1 LARTLAILTIT
12 LTGITSM
19 YAGSLGINPSDYLN
33 PDGSVS
39 IGLMPTVDGITTTL
53 FNAGKLQNQAT
64 VLNGGTTPLPQTS
77 TSCAANCQGGQTAT
91 TPAPGTETIFKPA
104 SAPEFSLLG
113 DSVDTNSVQD
123 WISTSSGT
131 TSPSTITIPVG
142 IFGVADV
149 STMLN
154 TVGGLTTGGT
164 VCTTGNGLNAGTGCT
179 NTAAYAYITL
189 NFSTTAA
196 GATLQS
202 ETFALINGMTQANIL
217 DGAGGTASSV
227 NNYTVSYL
235 GQNYVVDAG
244 LVWGPNTVTGSANGN
259 ESFLL
264 DAQEFP
270 VFEQF
275 QSLYLTSV
283 SITDTG
289 SANPGSS
296 NHEVL
301 SAVSITPTPEPSTLL
316 LLGAG
321 LAVIG
326 VSRFRAKSV
335 KA

>member
-1 LARTLAILTIT
+1 
-12 LTGITSM
+12 M
-19 YAGSLGINPSDYLN
+19 YAGSLGINPGDYLN

-39 IGLMPTVDGITTTL
+39 IGLLPTTTTPALSDGITASG
-53 FNAGKLQNQAT
+53 FAAGKLQNQTAI
-64 VLNGGTTPLPQTS
+64 LNGGTTALPQTS
-77 TSCAANCQGGQTAT
+77 TSCATNCQGGSTAQS
-91 TPAPGTETIFKPA
+91 PAPGTETIFKPA

-123 WISTSSGT
+123 WISTGNGT
-131 TSPSTITIPVG
+131 AAATLTIPIG

-154 TVGGLTTGGT
+154 TVAGLTTGGS
-164 VCTTGNGLNAGTGCT
+164 VCTGNGGLNPLGQTCTAGS
-179 NTAAYAYITL
+179 TASYAYVTL
-189 NFSTTAA
+189 NFGTTAT
-196 GATLQS
+196 GSTVQS
-202 ETFALINGMTQANIL
+202 ETFALINGLTQANIL
-217 DGAGGTASSV
+217 DGATAGTSASVSD
-227 NNYTVSYL
+227 YTVNYL
-235 GQNYVVDAG
+235 GQNYTVDAS
-244 LVWGPNTVTGSANGN
+244 LVWGPNTITGGPNA
-259 ESFLL
+259 SFIL

-283 SITDTG
+283 VITDNG
-289 SANPGSS
+289 SAAT

-326 VSRFRAKSV
+326 VSRFRGKAV